1 MAVRANKPAFN
12 IREKLKELT
21 HSIGLKGRE
30 LMSAATTQDARDLV
44 SAGRKN
50 IVINGDMRIAQ
61 RGTSA
66 TSAGSGFIFNT
77 IDRLM
82 TRNNGSNTAR
92 YTNTQSTDS
101 PGLGGFKYSYKLE
114 VTTAKGTLNSN
125 QYQGVSTRIE
135 GQNLQHLC
143 FGTSNAKS
151 TTLSFWVKSNTTG
164 QYSCH
169 ISNWNNSR
177 NISRPYTINTANDW
191 EKKTITIPGDTT
203 TVIPND
209 TGIGFEIGWC
219 LATTSFYNDGT
230 DGGVW
235 HATSDAGKR
244 HSGQVV
250 EFGGTIGDT
259 WYLAGVQLEVGKNA
273 TEFEHRSYG
282 EELALCQR
290 YFYNF
295 AKGETYNIIANGFA
309 NTSTN
314 ALFHFQH
321 PVPMRTVP
329 TTSGISGSWQVID
342 GQSHNVSSFS
352 AATDATISTARVDAS
367 TSGLTIGR
375 GCMLRNNND
384 VNATFGFV
392 AEL

>member
-1 MAVRANKPAFN
+1 MTRINKSAFN
-12 IREKLKELT
+12 VREKLTELGRRF
-21 HSIGLKGRE
+21 GLKGSE
-30 LMSAATTQDARDLV
+30 LAAAETVQDARDLV

-50 IVINGDMRIAQ
+50 MVINGDMRIFQ
-61 RGTSA
+61 
-66 TSAGSGFIFNT
+66 
-77 IDRLM
+77 
-82 TRNNGSNTAR
+82 RNNAGNVPNVGTYYLDRFQARENSEGVLYVTQQSSSSGGPPGFRSWLLAQCDGADTTVDSNNYVR
-92 YTNTQSTDS
+92 IQ
-101 PGLGGFKYSYKLE
+101 
-114 VTTAKGTLNSN
+114 
-125 QYQGVSTRIE
+125 QYIE
-135 GQNLQHLC
+135 GYNC
-143 FGTSNAKS
+143 FMDWGYGNTDYVTA
-151 TTLSFWVKSNTTG
+151 SFWVKSNKIG
-164 QYSCH
+164 IYCFQIEDGDASPLYCQEYS
-169 ISNWNNSR
+169 IDQPDVWQ
-177 NISRPYTINTANDW
+177 
-191 EKKTITIPGDTT
+191 KVVLTIPPPPTGTWRSADS
-203 TVIPND
+203 
-209 TGIGFEIGWC
+209 GIGARLTWTLMAGSGHP
-219 LATTSFYNDGT
+219 TTAKVWQTSYGMRTNNQVNFMDNANNNFYLT
-230 DGGVW
+230 
-235 HATSDAGKR
+235 
-244 HSGQVV
+244 
-250 EFGGTIGDT
+250 
-259 WYLAGVQLEVGKNA
+259 GVQLEVGKNA
-273 TEFEHRSYG
+273 TDFEYRSYA

-290 YFYNF
+290 YFYTF

>member
-1 MAVRANKPAFN
+1 MTRINKSAFN
-12 IREKLKELT
+12 VREKLTELGRRF
-21 HSIGLKGRE
+21 GLKGSE
-30 LMSAATTQDARDLV
+30 LAAAETVQDARDLV

-50 IVINGDMRIAQ
+50 MVINGDMRIFQ
-61 RGTSA
+61 
-66 TSAGSGFIFNT
+66 
-77 IDRLM
+77 
-82 TRNNGSNTAR
+82 RNNAGNVPNVGTYYLDRFQARENSEGVLYVTQQSSSSGGPPGFRSWLLAQCDGADTTVDSNNYVR
-92 YTNTQSTDS
+92 IQ
-101 PGLGGFKYSYKLE
+101 
-114 VTTAKGTLNSN
+114 
-125 QYQGVSTRIE
+125 QYIE
-135 GQNLQHLC
+135 GYNC
-143 FGTSNAKS
+143 FMDWGYGNTDYVTA
-151 TTLSFWVKSNTTG
+151 SFWVKSNKTG
-164 QYSCH
+164 IYCFQIEDGDASPLYCQEYS
-169 ISNWNNSR
+169 IDQPDVWQ
-177 NISRPYTINTANDW
+177 
-191 EKKTITIPGDTT
+191 KVVLTIPPPSTGTWRSADS
-203 TVIPND
+203 
-209 TGIGFEIGWC
+209 GIGARLTWTLMAGSGHP
-219 LATTSFYNDGT
+219 TTAKVWQTSYGMRTNNQVNFMDNANNNFYLT
-230 DGGVW
+230 
-235 HATSDAGKR
+235 
-244 HSGQVV
+244 
-250 EFGGTIGDT
+250 
-259 WYLAGVQLEVGKNA
+259 GVQLEVGKNA
-273 TEFEHRSYG
+273 TDFEYRSYA

-290 YFYNF
+290 YFYTF